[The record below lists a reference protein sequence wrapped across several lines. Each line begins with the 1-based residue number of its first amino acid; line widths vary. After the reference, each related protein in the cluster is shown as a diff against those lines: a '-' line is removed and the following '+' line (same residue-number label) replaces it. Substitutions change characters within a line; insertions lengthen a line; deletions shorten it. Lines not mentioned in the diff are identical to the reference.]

1 MAKNKKIST
10 FFCTGFGVGL
20 FPYFPGTIASLI
32 ILPICW
38 LIKSNFNIEV
48 FILLIFLYSLISLYF
63 LKFLL
68 LDKNNMDPKYVVCD
82 EYIGQAIA
90 LIFCDQRIL
99 DYFVAFLIFRLLDIF
114 KPFPISYFD
123 NIKNRLGVVLD
134 DVVAGLIV
142 TVLFM
147 IYYGL

>member
-1 MAKNKKIST
+1 
-10 FFCTGFGVGL
+10 
-20 FPYFPGTIASLI
+20 
-32 ILPICW
+32 
-38 LIKSNFNIEV
+38 
-48 FILLIFLYSLISLYF
+48 
-63 LKFLL
+63 
-68 LDKNNMDPKYVVCD
+68 MDPKYVVCD

-99 DYFVAFLIFRLLDIF
+99 DYFIAFLIFRLLDIF

-123 NIKNRLGVVLD
+123 NIKNRFGVVLD

-142 TVLFM
+142 TVLFI

>member
-1 MAKNKKIST
+1 MANNKKIST
-10 FFCTGFGVGL
+10 FFCTGFGVGF
-20 FPYFPGTIASLI
+20 FPYFPGTIASFI

-38 LIKSNFNIEV
+38 SIKSNFNIEI
-48 FILLIFLYSLISLYF
+48 FILLIFFYTLISLYF

-99 DYFVAFLIFRLLDIF
+99 DYFIAFLIFRLLDIF

-123 NIKNRLGVVLD
+123 NIKNRFGVVLD

-142 TVLFM
+142 TVLFI